1 MALGRVETMEAP
13 APRLVPVRA
22 PFSLSKTI
30 AFVRRFPPCS
40 ADFVLTDDS
49 LRGALSID
57 GHGVGFELR
66 DSGATS
72 GAPRALEVRLDPGLP
87 APVADRAT
95 ELAAAF
101 VGADDALEPFY
112 AKAAGD
118 CVAYRR
124 IVRSLFGLHHVRF
137 LTLAE
142 ITVYGILM
150 QRTPIAMAARQK
162 RAFLRAFGRKVGDL
176 TAFPSF
182 EELAQLSEAD
192 IACAIGHARKAAML
206 PRIIAGVAALGESFL
221 RAAPYDVASAA
232 LQDISG
238 VGPFTAAAILLRG
251 LGRMDHVPLEMPG
264 FAEPAQRVYG
274 AAFDPRALRARYQE
288 DLGYWAYYLKIAA

>member
-1 MALGRVETMEAP
+1 MEAL

-22 PFSLSKTI
+22 PFSLAKAL

-40 ADFVLTDDS
+40 ADFVVGDDF

-66 DSGATS
+66 DATS
-72 GAPRALEVRLDPGLP
+72 AGALAVHLDPTLP
-87 APVADRAT
+87 EAVARRAT
-95 ELAAAF
+95 YLASAF
-101 VGADDALEPFY
+101 VGADDSLESFY

-124 IVRSLFGLHHVRF
+124 IVKSLFGLHHVRF

-142 ITVYGILM
+142 ITVYGVLM

-162 RAFLRAFGRKVGDL
+162 RAFLRAFGRRVGEL

-192 IACAIGHARKAAML
+192 MCAIGHARKAAML
-206 PRIIAGVAALGESFL
+206 PRIIAGVAALGETFL
-221 RAAPYDVASAA
+221 RTAPYDFASAA
-232 LQDISG
+232 LQDIPG

-251 LGRMDHVPLEMPG
+251 LGRMDHVPLEMPS
-264 FAEPAQRVYG
+264 FAEPAKRVYG
-274 AAFDPRALRARYQE
+274 PAFDPRSLRARYQE

>member
-1 MALGRVETMEAP
+1 MEAP

-22 PFSLSKTI
+22 PFSLPKTL

-40 ADFVLTDDS
+40 ADFVVGDDF

-66 DSGATS
+66 EADGALS
-72 GAPRALEVRLDPGLP
+72 VALDGDLP
-87 APVADRAT
+87 KPVADRAVD
-95 ELAAAF
+95 LAAAF
-101 VGADDALEPFY
+101 VGADDSLEPFY

-118 CVAYRR
+118 CAPYRR
-124 IVRSLFGLHHVRF
+124 IVKSLFGLHHVRF

-142 ITVYGILM
+142 ITVYGVLM

-192 IACAIGHARKAAML
+192 IACAIGHARKAAMM
-206 PRIIAGVAALGESFL
+206 PRIIAGVAALGETFL
-221 RAAPYDVASAA
+221 RTAPYDFASAA
-232 LQDISG
+232 LQDIPG

-251 LGRMDHVPLEMPG
+251 LGRMDHVPLEMPS
-264 FAEPAQRVYG
+264 FAEPAKRVYG

>member
-1 MALGRVETMEAP
+1 MEAP

-22 PFSLSKTI
+22 PFSLSK
-30 AFVRRFPPCS
+30 ALDFVRRFPPCS
-40 ADFVLTDDS
+40 ADFVVGDDF

-66 DSGATS
+66 EASGALS
-72 GAPRALEVRLDPGLP
+72 VGLDGDLP
-87 APVADRAT
+87 KAVADRAVA
-95 ELAAAF
+95 LAAAF
-101 VGADDALEPFY
+101 VGADDSLEAFY

-118 CVAYRR
+118 CAPYRR
-124 IVRSLFGLHHVRF
+124 IVKSLFGLHHVRF

-142 ITVYGILM
+142 ITVYGVLM

-206 PRIIAGVAALGESFL
+206 PRIIAGVAALGETFL
-221 RAAPYDVASAA
+221 RTAPYDFASAA
-232 LQDISG
+232 LQDIPG

-251 LGRMDHVPLEMPG
+251 LGRMDHVPLEMPS
-264 FAEPAQRVYG
+264 FAEPAKRVYG
-274 AAFDPRALRARYQE
+274 AAFDPRTLRARYQE